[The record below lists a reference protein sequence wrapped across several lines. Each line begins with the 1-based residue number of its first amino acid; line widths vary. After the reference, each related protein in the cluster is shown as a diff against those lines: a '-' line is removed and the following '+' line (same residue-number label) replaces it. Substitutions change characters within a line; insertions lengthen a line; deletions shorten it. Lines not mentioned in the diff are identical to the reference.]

1 MATTYLEKYGINL
14 SQKVKRTP
22 EKYQVT
28 GRQAEVQRV
37 LVSLNKKLQ
46 NSPILIGEPGV
57 GKTAIVESLALMLPS
72 IEDAGLAK
80 KEIIQI
86 DLAAMM
92 SQDEDF
98 SYKFNQLM
106 KELIENQDHFIPFI
120 DEIHTIV
127 STGAASGHGL
137 NAGNILKPALSRDDL
152 QLIGATT
159 IDEFH
164 QTIEQD
170 GALMRRFDQ
179 VKVEPFDAEK
189 TLAVLKQVGP
199 TLAPN
204 IEQPDQ
210 QFNTIIKDASRFMTN
225 RFFPEKAIMLLDSAL
240 SLAKINGDTRLTD
253 DIIAQIIHRD
263 YHVPLSVLKNTQDER
278 LEGLAAKL
286 RQHVI
291 GQDHA
296 VDLLAQKMLIRS
308 AGLGDLTKPISF
320 LFAGTT
326 GVGKTELAK
335 AFAHE
340 YYGSKRYFLRFDM
353 AEFKEDRQDSYD
365 RFKDRLTKLVRENP
379 YAVLLLDE
387 VEKGSP
393 KIWDLL
399 LSVLDDGQLNDE
411 YDRPINFKD
420 LTIIMTTNL
429 GHTEIMDWDARN
441 EVYKKEPMHYETFI
455 TQFKQALRSG
465 GMRDEFIARI
475 GSLIVFNVLKKRDI
489 EAIVRLQLQSVRVK
503 AQDQGFDCLTSL
515 EDITSILPTMA
526 FGYEFNEVGEKIES
540 HPVDEYL
547 AEVGYRPS
555 EGVRPL
561 ANTIDEQIR
570 EPLAEAIL
578 QARSEQL
585 SGQTFL
591 FRALGK
597 APDNLHLYGDWQIVY
612 STLNTPSEEVLS

>member
-1 MATTYLEKYGINL
+1 MATPYLDQYGLNL
-14 SQKVKRTP
+14 SQKVKQAP

-28 GRQAEVQRV
+28 GRQDEVNRV
-37 LVSLNKKLQ
+37 LVSLNKRLQ

-57 GKTAIVESLALMLPS
+57 GKTAIVESLALLLPTLA
-72 IEDAGLAK
+72 EPGLAE

-92 SQDEDF
+92 SQDEEF
-98 SYKFNQLM
+98 SFKFNQLM
-106 KELIENQDHFIPFI
+106 KELIENQDRYIPFI

-127 STGAASGHGL
+127 STGADSGNGL

-179 VKVEPFDAEK
+179 VRVDPFDETK
-189 TLAVLKQVGP
+189 TLAVLKQIGP
-199 TLAPN
+199 TLAAT
-204 IEQPDQ
+204 IEQPEQ
-210 QFNTIIKDASRFMTN
+210 QLKTVIQHANRFITD
-225 RFFPEKAIMLLDSAL
+225 RFFPEKAIMLLDSSL
-240 SLAKINGDTRLTD
+240 SLAKISGKNLLTD
-253 DIIAQIIHRD
+253 ELIAQIIHRD
-263 YHVPLSVLKNTQDER
+263 YHVPMSVLMHSQDER
-278 LEGLAAKL
+278 LEGLADRL

-291 GQDHA
+291 GQDQA

-335 AFAHE
+335 VFAKE
-340 YYGSKRYFLRFDM
+340 YYGSKHYFLRFDM

-365 RFKDRLTKLVRENP
+365 RFKERLTKLVRENP

-429 GHTEIMDWDARN
+429 GHAEIMDWDARN
-441 EVYKKEPMHYETFI
+441 EAYKQEPIHYETFL
-455 TQFKQALRSG
+455 TQFKQALRAG

-475 GSLIVFNVLKKRDI
+475 GSLIVFNVLKKKDI
-489 EAIVRLQLQSVRVK
+489 EAIVRLQLQSVRQK
-503 AQDQGFDCLTSL
+503 AQQQGFDCLTAI
-515 EDITSILPTMA
+515 EDLSVYFPTLP
-526 FGYEFNEVGEKIES
+526 FDYELNQDGERVES

-561 ANTIDEQIR
+561 SGTIDTQIR
-570 EPLAEAIL
+570 EPLAAAIL
-578 QARSEQL
+578 KARAKNL
-585 SGQTFL
+585 TGQTFL

-597 APDNLHLYGDWQIVY
+597 APDAVHLYGDWRIVY
-612 STLNTPSEEVLS
+612 STLNESAEEDS